1 MSEIKIG
8 ESFIMSN
15 IQVEDKN
22 INFELTI
29 LPAGEVFVEEEKKK
43 DKDWTI
49 EKYFENIVTTALKN
63 YIKDAESKQATD

>member
-8 ESFIMSN
+8 ESFIMSD
-15 IQVEDKN
+15 IQVEDST

-29 LPAGEVFVEEEKKK
+29 LPAGEVFIEEEKKK
-43 DKDWTI
+43 DKEWTT